1 MCSFLSF
8 LSFVIEVG
16 EEIEEVFGS
25 IFLLV
30 VGEESDGF
38 LEFLPSGL
46 VVGFSGPSA
55 GGVITVEHCRDFEQ
69 MVPHLKKIR
78 IENLFRRL
86 HCRQ

>member
-16 EEIEEVFGS
+16 EEIEEVFGT
-25 IFLLV
+25 IFLIV

-38 LEFLPSGL
+38 LEFLPSGF
-46 VVGFSGPSA
+46 VVGFAGPLA
-55 GGVITVEHCRDFEQ
+55 GGVIAVEHRGNFEQ

-86 HCRQ
+86 HSL